1 MLLITEEEYP
11 MSIQSSTT
19 VSAPQ
24 PSKGA
29 FEVGIYSFVELTADS
44 ATGKQESPAQRLAN
58 LLETI
63 ELADQVG
70 LDVFGIGEHHRPEF
84 LASSPAIILAA
95 AAART
100 KHIRLSTAVTVLSS
114 DDPVRVFQDFATLDL
129 LSHGRAEIMAGRG
142 SFTESF
148 PLFGYDL
155 QDYNE
160 LFAEKLDLLL
170 KLREAEKVTWSG
182 THRPA
187 LQGQG
192 VYPRPFQEKLPV
204 WIAVGGTPESV
215 VRAGTLGL
223 PMALAIIG
231 GMPERF
237 VPFVK
242 LYREAATRAG
252 HAVAQLPVSINSH
265 GFIADSAQQ
274 AADDY
279 YPTATLM
286 MNKIGR
292 ERGWSPATRQ
302 QMEASKTLRGADF
315 VGSPDEIVEKTL
327 FQHELF
333 GHQRLL
339 LQLGLG
345 TIAHAKMLRAIELLG
360 TKVAPVVRQEIAQ
373 RNASSAP
380 ASPQREPALVAV

>member
-1 MLLITEEEYP
+1 MI
-11 MSIQSSTT
+11 
-19 VSAPQ
+19 SA
-24 PSKGA
+24 
-29 FEVGIYSFVELTADS
+29 
-44 ATGKQESPAQRLAN
+44 AQRLQN

-70 LDVFGIGEHHRPEF
+70 LDVFGIGEHHRTEF
-84 LASSPAIILAA
+84 ISSSPAVILAM

-100 KHIRLSTAVTVLSS
+100 KSIRLTSAVTVLSS

-142 SFTESF
+142 SFIESF

-155 QDYNE
+155 NDYNE
-160 LFAEKLDLLL
+160 LFAEKLGLLL
-170 KLREAEKVTWSG
+170 KLRESERITWSG
-182 THRPA
+182 KHRPA
-187 LQGQG
+187 LDELG
-192 VYPRPFQEKLPV
+192 VYPRPFQHPLPV

-231 GMPERF
+231 GLPERF
-237 VPFVK
+237 TPLVE
-242 LYREAATRAG
+242 LYREAARRAG
-252 HAVAQLPVSINSH
+252 HDPAQLPLSINSH
-265 GFIADSAQQ
+265 GFIADDSKQ

-279 YPTATLM
+279 FPSFAVM

-292 ERGWSPATRQ
+292 ERGWSGITRAQ
-302 QMEASKTLRGADF
+302 FEASRSLRGADF
-315 VGSPDEIVEKTL
+315 VGNPDEIIEKIL

-339 LQLGLG
+339 LQLGIG
-345 TIAHAKMLRAIELLG
+345 TIAHEKVMRAIELLG
-360 TKVAPVVRQEIAQ
+360 TRIAPVVRAALAKRAEIQ
-373 RNASSAP
+373 SRTTSSA
-380 ASPQREPALVAV
+380 